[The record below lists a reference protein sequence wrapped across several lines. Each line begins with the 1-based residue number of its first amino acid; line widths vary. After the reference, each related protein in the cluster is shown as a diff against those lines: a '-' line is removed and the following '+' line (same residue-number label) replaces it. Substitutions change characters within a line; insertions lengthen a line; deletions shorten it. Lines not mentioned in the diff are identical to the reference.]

1 VLSVEQINTVIHA
14 YMDNNQLY
22 WNHKVVD
29 VMGEIFRE
37 TENYADATKDA
48 WIEAY
53 QRVEVREHKDK
64 DLSTLIE
71 ERYPEVLNEKENS

>member
-1 VLSVEQINTVIHA
+1 MLSVDQINTVIHA

-22 WNHKVVD
+22 WNHNVAV
-29 VMGEIFRE
+29 VMGNVFRD

-53 QRVEVREHKDK
+53 HRVMKHRDK
-64 DLSTLIE
+64 DLLTLIE